1 MQWEKEIKHTLGIE
15 AGVIGSGKFDTDS
28 IIVVANIQTLTKNMS
43 KVASMFGT
51 LIIDECLDYETMVLL
66 ADGSTRKIGA
76 LVNGKEHP
84 YVKSFNTALGIWE
97 NNKVVR
103 HFKSPQKTLLKI
115 TTTNGA
121 IKCTENHS
129 MYLEGLVKKPAGSLK
144 VGDKLI
150 SYIRHKDSHTLED
163 KKLALEGFKP
173 EESRL
178 LRGYTYDTVTK
189 IEEVPATGGNRY
201 NIEVENNH
209 NYVANGKLVANCHHT
224 PASTFTKVVNISKA
238 KYKIGLS
245 GTVERKDGM
254 HVILADYF
262 SKTMYR
268 PPRENMMMP
277 TIYRIPTDI
286 QFSDNAE
293 VPWAHRVNDL
303 FKQAEFFNLV
313 VSTAAVQ
320 ASRGHK
326 VLVVSDRVQF
336 LENCHEI
343 LSDNSI
349 CISGSIKSLEERERL
364 IESIYS
370 THDIIFGTTSIFSE
384 GISINPLSCLILT
397 SPISNDSLLEQ
408 LIGRIVRVVP
418 GKKTPEVL
426 DFLLQGA
433 TAKRQATKRLGL
445 YIKRGYKISELQQT
459 KNKFDK

>member
-1 MQWEKEIKHTLGIE
+1 MKAVLSDRIYLKVTEEQRQELIRVLTYSIPQFGNGKRKNLVIRNCTIIKPDVVSIPSGREDLIPEGAELVDKRQQIPVVFPKFKFTLRESQQKIYDAVDSSCIINAAPSWGKTFSGIAIAAKLGLKTLVVVHTLALRMQWEKEIKHTLGIE

-28 IIVVANIQTLTKNMS
+28 IIVVANIQTLTKNMH
-43 KVASMFGT
+43 KVANMFGT
-51 LIIDECLDYETMVLL
+51 LIIDE
-66 ADGSTRKIGA
+66 
-76 LVNGKEHP
+76 
-84 YVKSFNTALGIWE
+84 
-97 NNKVVR
+97 
-103 HFKSPQKTLLKI
+103 
-115 TTTNGA
+115 
-121 IKCTENHS
+121 
-129 MYLEGLVKKPAGSLK
+129 
-144 VGDKLI
+144 
-150 SYIRHKDSHTLED
+150 
-163 KKLALEGFKP
+163 
-173 EESRL
+173 
-178 LRGYTYDTVTK
+178 
-189 IEEVPATGGNRY
+189 
-201 NIEVENNH
+201 
-209 NYVANGKLVANCHHT
+209 CHHT

>member
-1 MQWEKEIKHTLGIE
+1 MKTFSGIAIAAKLGLKTLVVVHTLALRMQWAKEIKHTLGIE

-43 KVASMFGT
+43 KVANMFGT
-51 LIIDECLDYETMVLL
+51 LIIDE
-66 ADGSTRKIGA
+66 
-76 LVNGKEHP
+76 
-84 YVKSFNTALGIWE
+84 
-97 NNKVVR
+97 
-103 HFKSPQKTLLKI
+103 
-115 TTTNGA
+115 
-121 IKCTENHS
+121 
-129 MYLEGLVKKPAGSLK
+129 
-144 VGDKLI
+144 
-150 SYIRHKDSHTLED
+150 
-163 KKLALEGFKP
+163 
-173 EESRL
+173 
-178 LRGYTYDTVTK
+178 
-189 IEEVPATGGNRY
+189 
-201 NIEVENNH
+201 
-209 NYVANGKLVANCHHT
+209 CHHT